1 MLPTPCFSLCS
12 ATRLAALAVIAAT
25 HLLSS
30 ASLCTATAQDKPAAK
45 VILSLDFIPLGRHA
59 PWYTALAE
67 GYFKEEGLDVSI
79 IPSQGTAQAI
89 QAVESGT
96 ANIAFVDVP
105 SVVLARA
112 NGSRMRMVAVNY
124 QKAPYAIFSL
134 SNGGNVTQARQLE
147 GLNLGSGAGSFTPK
161 VIEGFMAQQGLDPA
175 KLRITNIAPPAR
187 ASALLSGQVPAIE
200 FFVMARPGLEN
211 GASDAHAELRTFL
224 LSDHGLELYSNGLAA
239 TEDYLAGHGE
249 TVKAFVRAALKGWK
263 LALADPQRAAAD
275 QLRYVASLKPDLI
288 VAELAIVRDLAV
300 TREVRQNGLGWFD
313 PIGMKSAIDFVVK
326 YVGMTGTPPPATD
339 IYATGF
345 LPTPAITP

>member
-1 MLPTPCFSLCS
+1 MLRTPHSPLYS
-12 ATRLAALAVIAAT
+12 AARLVALAAIAAT

-30 ASLCTATAQDKPAAK
+30 ASLFAAKAQERPAAK

-112 NGSRMRMVAVNY
+112 NGSRLRMIAVNY

-134 SNGGNVTQARQLE
+134 GNGGNVTQASQLE

-200 FFVMARPGLEN
+200 FFVMARPGLES
-211 GASDAHAELRTFL
+211 GASDAHAQLRTFL
-224 LSDHGLELYSNGLAA
+224 LSDHGLALYSNGLAA

-249 TVKAFVRAALKGWK
+249 VVKAFVRAALKGWK
-263 LALADPQRAAAD
+263 LALADPQRAAGD

-300 TREVRQNGLGWFD
+300 TPEVRQNGLGWFD
-313 PIGMKSAIDFVVK
+313 PIGMKSALDFVVK
-326 YVGMTGTPPPATD
+326 YVGVTGTPPAATD